1 MAQVI
6 CWWCMCGFFLWV
18 LSFPN
23 FRADYLWIS
32 CCVVRRG
39 RTMQRRAVGH
49 WCSTWSPS
57 WSRNHPI
64 HHLFGPFWSFTLM
77 IKASLE
83 KSNTDSYVAGK
94 NVTLGLEMVVSFV
107 FTRMVSDRSV
117 LLPSSLSCMKSLAV
131 LGSGREQSN
140 MVISNANNSRWQ
152 ENSL

>member
-1 MAQVI
+1 
-6 CWWCMCGFFLWV
+6 
-18 LSFPN
+18 
-23 FRADYLWIS
+23 
-32 CCVVRRG
+32 
-39 RTMQRRAVGH
+39 
-49 WCSTWSPS
+49 
-57 WSRNHPI
+57 
-64 HHLFGPFWSFTLM
+64 M